1 MWNLLLYPV
10 CPDIHHPVCPDIQ
23 KGIALF
29 ERLKGVSTLPSEKE
43 SIKIMIMSMED

>member
-1 MWNLLLYPV
+1 MWILLFY
-10 CPDIHHPVCPDIQ
+10 PVCPDIQ

-29 ERLKGVSTLPSEKE
+29 ERLQGVFTLPSEKD